1 MIQKSL
7 AFYNARLI
15 YVVVNRVNELLQLSE
30 VLDSTNHLRSIRV
43 LIVVPRNYLYLIC
56 IVVDLAN
63 HCLSS
68 IEERTETHT
77 DDIRRNDRILVVTE
91 ALVRS
96 SLHSSVDTLY
106 SYVLTLNNS
115 NEDSCRTC
123 RSRNTLCRTNQLTI
137 QLRDN
142 QTDSLSS
149 TSRVRNDVLS
159 TCT

>member
-15 YVVVNRVNELLQLSE
+15 YVVVNRVNELLQLCE

-56 IVVDLAN
+56 ILVDLAN

-77 DDIRRNDRILVVTE
+77 DDIRRNDQLIVVTE

-96 SLHSSVDTLY
+96 SLHSSVDTLN

-115 NEDSCRTC
+115 YEDSCRTC
-123 RSRNTLCRTNQLTI
+123 RSWNALCRTDQLTV
-137 QLRDN
+137 QLRN
-142 QTDSLSS
+142 YETDSLSS
-149 TSRVRNDVLS
+149 T
-159 TCT
+159 C

>member
-56 IVVDLAN
+56 VVVDLAN

-91 ALVRS
+91 AFVRS
-96 SLHSSVDTLY
+96 SLHCSVDTLNCN
-106 SYVLTLNNS
+106 VLTLNNS
-115 NEDSCRTC
+115 YEDSCRTC
-123 RSRNTLCRTNQLTI
+123 WSRNTLCRTDQLTV
-137 QLRDN
+137 QLRDYK
-142 QTDSLSS
+142 TDSLSS
-149 TSRVRNDVLS
+149 T
-159 TCT
+159 C